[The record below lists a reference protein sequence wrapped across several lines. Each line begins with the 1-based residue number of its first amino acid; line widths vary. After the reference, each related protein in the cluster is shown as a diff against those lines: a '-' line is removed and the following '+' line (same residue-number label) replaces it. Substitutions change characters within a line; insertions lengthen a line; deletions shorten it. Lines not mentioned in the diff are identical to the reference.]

1 MPPGS
6 PPGAVYHCPL
16 CSTALTHISCAAAK
30 EAHAAK
36 SAAAQQK
43 ADVKHRNKH
52 AGQYLFKQKLLHMDH
67 HHRVPSLL
75 HLILNATATTMAVIL
90 DAGST
95 LQQRLDMNLVLQK
108 HGVLFRFKE
117 KKAKGD
123 RPKKAV
129 GNDCRLLLWKAGLFP
144 SLLAERWGAP
154 TTAEEIEMANNIRT
168 SQAQSEHLD
177 PTTATSPPVVER
189 NGCAPTIA
197 GGPRRDVAQ
206 TAADDDE
213 LASLVADLLP
223 PAPAPAPAPSP
234 PAADDSGDCP
244 DSDEDEIDEA
254 DDEVED
260 EDGDEAFLPVVGEIA
275 GNHRT
280 ALRSF
285 ASLLMLMMDLHKD
298 WFPPGT
304 EDPDEDSM
312 RPKHAKE
319 AQMLGSQW
327 ARNIRAH
334 ATDSLGHY
342 YMHLCAAHLE
352 ELILQ
357 NGNLQNGNDEILEAG
372 NYTMK
377 KYRDMSWRG
386 SGACAVG
393 KDTHFTRTMH
403 KKVVDADGTV
413 RYVAYTDRRKRN
425 VGAEVAVLKMETAAN
440 LLQAQREH
448 DAHAHTAKQEHAK
461 AKRRKVKV
469 DLKQEQA
476 DSTKKF
482 LAVAEK
488 FNYNGA

>member
-1 MPPGS
+1 M
-6 PPGAVYHCPL
+6 
-16 CSTALTHISCAAAK
+16 
-30 EAHAAK
+30 
-36 SAAAQQK
+36 
-43 ADVKHRNKH
+43 
-52 AGQYLFKQKLLHMDH
+52 
-67 HHRVPSLL
+67 
-75 HLILNATATTMAVIL
+75 
-90 DAGST
+90 
-95 LQQRLDMNLVLQK
+95 
-108 HGVLFRFKE
+108 
-117 KKAKGD
+117 
-123 RPKKAV
+123 
-129 GNDCRLLLWKAGLFP
+129 
-144 SLLAERWGAP
+144 
-154 TTAEEIEMANNIRT
+154 
-168 SQAQSEHLD
+168 
-177 PTTATSPPVVER
+177 
-189 NGCAPTIA
+189 
-197 GGPRRDVAQ
+197 
-206 TAADDDE
+206 
-213 LASLVADLLP
+213 
-223 PAPAPAPAPSP
+223 
-234 PAADDSGDCP
+234 
-244 DSDEDEIDEA
+244 
-254 DDEVED
+254 
-260 EDGDEAFLPVVGEIA
+260 GEIA

-357 NGNLQNGNDEILEAG
+357 NGNLQNGNDEILGAG

-413 RYVAYTDRRKRN
+413 RYVAYTERRKRN

-440 LLQAQREH
+440 ILQAQREH
-448 DAHAHTAKQEHAK
+448 DAHAHTAKQEHAN